1 LEKLDDDYQ
10 KEVERFFD
18 LHAKLLNAINRTGR
32 ATRFKF
38 RRVLRM
44 LFNQYKEEL
53 YDDVEENEAKYNKII
68 EDYIKE
74 CKDYHDKDIINDA
87 KLAFKDAV
95 VEMMTGQWVVN
106 VILNDLKKF
115 RKNKRE
121 DLILLEKFMRNFAE
135 ELRDGELQ
143 GKMSKERNPEKEKS
157 IIE

>member
-1 LEKLDDDYQ
+1 LEKLDSQ

-74 CKDYHDKDIINDA
+74 CKNCHDKNIINDA

-95 VEMMTGQWVVN
+95 VEMMTGQWIVN

-121 DLILLEKFMRNFAE
+121 DLILLEKFMRGFAK
-135 ELRDGELQ
+135 ELKDGELQ
-143 GKMSKERNPEKEKS
+143 GIMSKKRNPENEKS

>member
-1 LEKLDDDYQ
+1 MDDDYQ